1 MPIYLYAMATN
12 PPFSPVGKRPRPT
25 PAKGSGRRVQLPL
38 LAIVGE
44 RVKTIRQ
51 ERGLSQDDLA
61 VGIPMDRSHLSMIE
75 AGKAAITVMTLYKL
89 AFALDCEVTELLPKL
104 ADARALLRAHGRGK

>member
-12 PPFSPVGKRPRPT
+12 PPFTPVGKKPRPT

-75 AGKAAITVMTLYKL
+75 AGKAAVTVMTLYKL
-89 AFALDCEVTELLPKL
+89 AFALDCEVGQFLPARDEARKALKKRVETE
-104 ADARALLRAHGRGK
+104 